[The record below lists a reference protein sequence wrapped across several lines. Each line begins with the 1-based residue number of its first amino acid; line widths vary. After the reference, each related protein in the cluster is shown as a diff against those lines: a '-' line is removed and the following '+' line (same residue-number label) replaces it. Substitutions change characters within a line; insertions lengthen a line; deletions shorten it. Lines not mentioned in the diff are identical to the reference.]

1 MLDGTPSDG
10 ARGERRNRPAD
21 RCAFTLVELL
31 VVIAVIGVLVTM
43 LVPAVNL
50 ARESSRKAA
59 CQSNLRQFG
68 LGMQVYADQRNG
80 LYCSGAFDWLRDGS
94 VTDIGWVAD
103 LVNQGIPVG
112 QMLCPSN
119 SGQVSETFNDLL
131 TAPPTA
137 DACVNR
143 LGQAPKTLPDGTQEV
158 PPCRRIIEE
167 SIEPNSDARR
177 LLVQTEIMNKDY
189 NTNYTASWLLVRQ
202 RPLLDAS
209 GNVVS
214 RQPGCSNSLL
224 SRSATAGPMSQQVL
238 DSSKVTASSVP
249 FLGCGTTTGSL
260 AQDLGDYTLGTF
272 LTKAFTVGPLLIS
285 TGQKPAFSQGTGRNG
300 PDGWWA
306 VWTKQ
311 TLQDYRGFAPV
322 HRSVCNILMA
332 DGSVRSFQDINDDG
346 DLDNGFRGGGSGQ
359 TTVDPTAVLELPVEE
374 VFSGA
379 ALRGL

>member
-1 MLDGTPSDG
+1 MLDGKCSGG
-10 ARGERRNRPAD
+10 ARGERRDRPAD

-68 LGMQVYADQRNG
+68 LGMQVYADQKNG

-94 VTDIGWVAD
+94 VTDLGWVAD

-119 SGQVSETFNDLL
+119 TGQIAETFNDLL
-131 TAPPTA
+131 TAPPTP

-143 LGQAPKTLPDGTQEV
+143 LGSEPKALPDGTEEMN
-158 PPCRRIIEE
+158 PCRQIITQ
-167 SIEPNSDARR
+167 SMDPNSDARR
-177 LLVQTEIMNKDY
+177 ALIVSDILDKDY
-189 NTNYTASWLLVRQ
+189 NTNYTASWLLVRS
-202 RPLLDAS
+202 RPLLDGS

-214 RQPGCSNSLL
+214 RQVGCASSLM
-224 SRSATAGPMSQQVL
+224 SRSATAGPLSQQVL
-238 DSSKVTASSVP
+238 DSAKIAASSVP

-260 AQDLGDYTLGTF
+260 SQDLGDFTLGTF
-272 LTKAFTVGPLLIS
+272 VTQSFTVGPLLIS
-285 TGQKPAFSQGTGRNG
+285 TGQKPSFSQGTGRNG
-300 PDGWWA
+300 ADGWWA
-306 VWTKQ
+306 VWSKQ

-332 DGSVRSFQDINDDG
+332 DGSVRSFQDENNDG
-346 DLDNGFRGGGSGQ
+346 YLNNGLQSGAN
-359 TTVDPTAVLELPVEE
+359 VAGATAALELPTEE

-379 ALRGL
+379 TLRGL